1 MTDLAYKAGICAA
14 RRLIILGVTLASLAF
29 ASAPVQ
35 AGQGSYASANFVVT
49 AASDAVARGIA
60 SAAEESR
67 TRFAAEWLDRE
78 LPDWKTP
85 VRIVVH
91 ESDHGGDGS
100 VTYERYRGA
109 IENVRITVRGPLDR
123 ILEYVLPHEV
133 AHVVLAL
140 SFRQPLPRWL
150 DEGVAMLSE
159 SQSQRTRQD
168 LTVSQLLTSGS
179 LMPLDRILQVD
190 EYPKDHR
197 ELVGFYA
204 CSYSLTEYLVAQG
217 GRQRLLLF
225 VRDGGRVGWERSLQ
239 EHYGGSLD
247 ELESSWRERIA
258 LSASEGELRMARAEA
273 PQP

>member
-1 MTDLAYKAGICAA
+1 STRGGSQQFHQGFPEAPRRGPLEDQTDIPPTLQDGPRVSGRGNPIPTTMTDLAYKAGICAA
-14 RRLIILGVTLASLAF
+14 RRLMISGVTLASLAF
-29 ASAPVQ
+29 AAAPAQ

-67 TRFAAEWLDRE
+67 TRFTAEWLDRE

-91 ESDHGGDGS
+91 ERGHGGDGS

-133 AHVVLAL
+133 AHVILAL

-159 SQSQRTRQD
+159 SQSQR
-168 LTVSQLLTSGS
+168 
-179 LMPLDRILQVD
+179 
-190 EYPKDHR
+190 
-197 ELVGFYA
+197 
-204 CSYSLTEYLVAQG
+204 
-217 GRQRLLLF
+217 
-225 VRDGGRVGWERSLQ
+225 
-239 EHYGGSLD
+239 
-247 ELESSWRERIA
+247 
-258 LSASEGELRMARAEA
+258 
-273 PQP
+273 